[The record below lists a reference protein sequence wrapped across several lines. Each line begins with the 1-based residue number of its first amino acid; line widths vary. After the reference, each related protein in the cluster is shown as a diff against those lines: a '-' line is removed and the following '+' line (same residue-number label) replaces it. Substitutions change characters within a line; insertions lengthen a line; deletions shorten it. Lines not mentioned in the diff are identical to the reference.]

1 MRIFKITGLQKLT
14 LQLCITGFKHYHFVW
29 NDKMADKKMRFE
41 RESDNPND
49 TNAIKVYLD
58 DTMIGYI
65 SANDSRDLAPIMDT
79 HQNLQPYRWIRI
91 NECSND
97 GYMIIHLRMKPI

>member
-1 MRIFKITGLQKLT
+1 
-14 LQLCITGFKHYHFVW
+14 
-29 NDKMADKKMRFE
+29 
-41 RESDNPND
+41 
-49 TNAIKVYLD
+49 
-58 DTMIGYI
+58 MIGYI